1 VIRVQEILRQAKYWA
16 AESIQACRKESQGT
30 ETIHPV
36 QRWQLPAE
44 GTLKVNVDG
53 AYWEETRRGG
63 WGFIVH
69 DETGAVGGSGA
80 GRINHAASVLQTEA
94 TACMEAIQAAASW
107 GMETIQVESDSAI
120 LVKALQCSEYD
131 LAPEGVLSREMRI
144 FIHLNF
150 VSFKITHA
158 GCVCNKAA
166 HCLAAIGSNQNE
178 VQLIWPDY
186 VPDIVNVVVASELAE
201 PV

>member
-1 VIRVQEILRQAKYWA
+1 
-16 AESIQACRKESQGT
+16 
-30 ETIHPV
+30 
-36 QRWQLPAE
+36 
-44 GTLKVNVDG
+44 
-53 AYWEETRRGG
+53 
-63 WGFIVH
+63 
-69 DETGAVGGSGA
+69 
-80 GRINHAASVLQTEA
+80 
-94 TACMEAIQAAASW
+94 MEAIQAAASW

-158 GCVCNKAA
+158 RCVCNKAA

-178 VQLIWPDY
+178 VRLIWPDY